1 MNLNKPD
8 YTLLNNT
15 HYALKGLFEIIR
27 NEPSFRLQLLLFVA
41 ASVVAWTLDLSV
53 AQRAVLFVS
62 LFLPIMSEI
71 ANSAIE
77 RCVDLY
83 TQEYHELAGRA
94 KDAGAALVFVSFVIV
109 AVVWALV
116 LYCAYAGA
124 M

>member
-8 YTLLNNT
+8 YTLRNNT
-15 HYALKGLFEIIR
+15 HYALKGLLEIVR
-27 NEPSFRLQLLLFVA
+27 NESSFRLQLLLFVVA
-41 ASVVAWTLDLSV
+41 GVVAWTLDLSV
-53 AQRAVLFVS
+53 GQRAVLFVS

-83 TQEYHELAGRA
+83 TREHHELAGRA
-94 KDAGAALVFVSFVIV
+94 KDAGAALVFVSFVTV
-109 AVVWALV
+109 AVVWVLV
-116 LYCAYAGA
+116 FYCAYAEA